1 MRIVFM
7 GTPLFAVYA
16 LQALNESKH
25 EVVRVVTSVDKP
37 AGRGK
42 QLRQS
47 AVKEYAQSENL
58 NLLQPENLKDE
69 AFTQELK
76 NLNADLFVVV
86 AFRMLPKTVWS
97 IPKLGTFNL
106 HASLLPNYRGAA
118 PINWAIINNE
128 NTTGVTTFFI
138 DDKIDTGAI
147 LLKEEIT
154 IDKTETVGSLHDK
167 LAPLGSKLI
176 LKTLD
181 YIATNPTPKPQQLKG
196 DEKEAPKLTKENTK
210 IDWSQSLH
218 YIDGLIRGL
227 NPYPVA
233 WIELQNGTSI
243 LKVKIFKA
251 TPEFGTHPL
260 AEGEIKVEDK
270 KIKIG
275 HREGILIIDE
285 LQLPN
290 KKRMTA
296 QALLN
301 GFTFETSARVD
312 KY

>member
-7 GTPLFAVYA
+7 GTPQFAVYA

-25 EVVRVVTSVDKP
+25 DVVGVVTSVDKP

-47 AVKEYAQSENL
+47 AVKEYAVAEKL
-58 NLLQPENLKDE
+58 HLLQPENLKDS
-69 AFTQELK
+69 AFTKELEF
-76 NLNADLFVVV
+76 LNADVFIIL

-97 IPKLGTFNL
+97 IPLKGTFNL
-106 HASLLPNYRGAA
+106 HASLLPNYRGSA

-128 NTTGVTTFFI
+128 TITGATTFYI

-147 LLKEEIT
+147 LLKEELAIEP
-154 IDKTETVGSLHDK
+154 TETIGSLHDK
-167 LAPLGSKLI
+167 LAPLGANLI

-181 YIATNPTPKPQQLKG
+181 YIATNPTPKPQLLTG

-210 IDWSQSLH
+210 IDWKQSLK
-218 YIDGLIRGL
+218 YIDGLVRGL
-227 NPYPVA
+227 NPSPVA
-233 WIELQNGTSI
+233 WLEIQNGESV

-251 TPEFGTHPL
+251 IPIVEKHTLRIGNVF
-260 AEGEIKVEDK
+260 IEDK
-270 KIKIG
+270 KIKIV
-275 HREGILIIDE
+275 HKEGILIVEE

-290 KKRMTA
+290 KKRMHA

-301 GFTFETSARVD
+301 GFTFENGAEVL
-312 KY
+312 

>member
-7 GTPLFAVYA
+7 GTPQFAVYA
-16 LQALNESKH
+16 LQALNESEH
-25 EVVRVVTSVDKP
+25 DVVGVVTSVDKP

-47 AVKEYAQSENL
+47 AVKEYAVAEKL
-58 NLLQPENLKDE
+58 HLLQPENLKDH
-69 AFTQELK
+69 AFTKELEF
-76 NLNADLFVVV
+76 LNADVFIIV

-97 IPKLGTFNL
+97 IPLRGTFNL

-128 NTTGVTTFFI
+128 TITGATTFYI

-147 LLKEEIT
+147 LLKEELAIEP
-154 IDKTETVGSLHDK
+154 TETIGSLHNK
-167 LAPLGSKLI
+167 LAPLGANLI

-181 YIATNPTPKPQQLKG
+181 YIATNPTPKPQLLTG

-210 IDWSQSLH
+210 IDWKQSLK
-218 YIDGLIRGL
+218 YIDGLVRGL

-233 WIELQNGTSI
+233 WLEIQNGESV
-243 LKVKIFKA
+243 LKLKIFQA
-251 TPEFGTHPL
+251 IP
-260 AEGEIKVEDK
+260 IVEKHTLRIGNVFIEDE
-270 KIKIG
+270 KIKIV
-275 HREGILIIDE
+275 HREGILIVEE

-290 KKRMTA
+290 KKRMHA

-301 GFTFETSARVD
+301 GFTFENGAEVL
-312 KY
+312 

>member
-7 GTPLFAVYA
+7 GTPQFAVYA

-25 EVVRVVTSVDKP
+25 DVVGVVTSVDKP

-47 AVKEYAQSENL
+47 AVKEYAVAEKL
-58 NLLQPENLKDE
+58 HLLQPENLKDS
-69 AFTQELK
+69 AFTKELEF
-76 NLNADLFVVV
+76 LNADVFIIL

-97 IPKLGTFNL
+97 IPLKGTFNL

-128 NTTGVTTFFI
+128 TITGATTFYI

-147 LLKEEIT
+147 LLKEELAIEP
-154 IDKTETVGSLHDK
+154 TETIGSLHDK
-167 LAPLGSKLI
+167 LAPLGANLI

-181 YIATNPTPKPQQLKG
+181 YIATNPTPKPQLLTG

-210 IDWSQSLH
+210 IDWKQSLK
-218 YIDGLIRGL
+218 YIDGLVRGL

-233 WIELQNGTSI
+233 WLEIQNGESV
-243 LKVKIFKA
+243 LKVKIFQAIPIVEKH
-251 TPEFGTHPL
+251 TLRIGNVF
-260 AEGEIKVEDK
+260 IEDK
-270 KIKIG
+270 KIKIV
-275 HREGILIIDE
+275 HKEGILIVEE

-290 KKRMTA
+290 KKRMHA

-301 GFTFETSARVD
+301 GFTFENGAEVL
-312 KY
+312 

>member
-7 GTPLFAVYA
+7 GTPQFAVYA
-16 LQALNESKH
+16 LQALNES
-25 EVVRVVTSVDKP
+25 EYDVVGVVTSVDKP

-47 AVKEYAQSENL
+47 AVKEYAVAEKL
-58 NLLQPENLKDE
+58 HLLQPENLKDS
-69 AFTQELK
+69 AFTKELEF
-76 NLNADLFVVV
+76 LNADVFIIV

-97 IPKLGTFNL
+97 IPLKGTFNL

-128 NTTGVTTFFI
+128 TITGATTFYI

-147 LLKEEIT
+147 LLKEELAIEP
-154 IDKTETVGSLHDK
+154 TETIGSLHDK
-167 LAPLGSKLI
+167 LAPLGANLI

-181 YIATNPTPKPQQLKG
+181 YIATNPTPKPQLLTG

-210 IDWSQSLH
+210 IDWKQSLK
-218 YIDGLIRGL
+218 YIDGLVRGL

-233 WIELQNGTSI
+233 WLEIQNGESV
-243 LKVKIFKA
+243 LKVKIFQAIPIVEKH
-251 TPEFGTHPL
+251 TLRIGNVF
-260 AEGEIKVEDK
+260 IEDK
-270 KIKIG
+270 KIKIV
-275 HREGILIIDE
+275 HKEGILIVEE

-290 KKRMTA
+290 KKRMHA

-301 GFTFETSARVD
+301 GFTFENGAEVL
-312 KY
+312 

>member
-7 GTPLFAVYA
+7 GTPQFAVYA
-16 LQALNESKH
+16 LQALNESEH
-25 EVVRVVTSVDKP
+25 DVVGVVTSVDKP

-47 AVKEYAQSENL
+47 AVKEYAVAEKL
-58 NLLQPENLKDE
+58 HLLQPENLKDH
-69 AFTQELK
+69 AFTKELEF
-76 NLNADLFVVV
+76 LNADVFIIV

-97 IPKLGTFNL
+97 IPLKGTFNL

-128 NTTGVTTFFI
+128 AITGATTFYI
-138 DDKIDTGAI
+138 DDEIDTGAI
-147 LLKEEIT
+147 LLKEELAIEP
-154 IDKTETVGSLHDK
+154 TETIGSLHDK
-167 LAPLGSKLI
+167 LAPLGANLI

-181 YIATNPTPKPQQLKG
+181 YIATNPAPKPQLLKG

-210 IDWSQSLH
+210 IDWKQSLK
-218 YIDGLIRGL
+218 YIDGLVRGL

-233 WIELQNGTSI
+233 WLEIQNGESV
-243 LKVKIFKA
+243 LKVKIFQAIPIVEKH
-251 TPEFGTHPL
+251 TLRIGNVF
-260 AEGEIKVEDK
+260 IEDK
-270 KIKIG
+270 KIKIV
-275 HREGILIIDE
+275 HKEGILIVEE

-290 KKRMTA
+290 KKRMHA

-301 GFTFETSARVD
+301 GFTFENGAEVL
-312 KY
+312 

>member
-7 GTPLFAVYA
+7 GTPQFAVYA

-25 EVVRVVTSVDKP
+25 DVVGVVTSVDKP

-42 QLRQS
+42 QLSQS
-47 AVKEYAQSENL
+47 AVKEYAVAEKL
-58 NLLQPENLKDE
+58 HLLQPENLKDS
-69 AFTQELK
+69 AFTKELEF
-76 NLNADLFVVV
+76 LNADVFIIL

-97 IPKLGTFNL
+97 IPLKGTFNL
-106 HASLLPNYRGAA
+106 HASLLPNYRGSA

-128 NTTGVTTFFI
+128 TITGATTFYI

-147 LLKEEIT
+147 LLKEELAIEP
-154 IDKTETVGSLHDK
+154 TETIGSLHDK
-167 LAPLGSKLI
+167 LAPLGANLI

-181 YIATNPTPKPQQLKG
+181 YIATNPTPKPQLLTG

-210 IDWSQSLH
+210 IDWKQSLK
-218 YIDGLIRGL
+218 YIDGLVRGL
-227 NPYPVA
+227 NPSPVA
-233 WIELQNGTSI
+233 WLEIQNGESV

-251 TPEFGTHPL
+251 IPIVEKHTLRIGNVF
-260 AEGEIKVEDK
+260 IEDK
-270 KIKIG
+270 KIKIV
-275 HREGILIIDE
+275 HKEGILIVEE

-290 KKRMTA
+290 KKRMHA

-301 GFTFETSARVD
+301 GFTFENGAEVL
-312 KY
+312 

>member
-7 GTPLFAVYA
+7 GTPQFAVYA
-16 LQALNESKH
+16 LQALNQSEH
-25 EVVRVVTSVDKP
+25 DVAAVVTSADKP

-47 AVKEYAQSENL
+47 AVKEYAVAEKL
-58 NLLQPENLKDE
+58 TLLQPENLKDP
-69 AFTQELK
+69 AFTKELEL
-76 NLNADLFVVV
+76 LNADVFIIV
-86 AFRMLPKTVWS
+86 AFRMLPKSVWS
-97 IPKLGTFNL
+97 IPPKGTFNL

-128 NTTGVTTFFI
+128 TTTGATTFYI

-147 LLKEEIT
+147 LLKEALAIEPS
-154 IDKTETVGSLHDK
+154 ETVGSLHDK
-167 LAPLGSKLI
+167 LAPLGANLI

-181 YIATNPTPKPQQLKG
+181 YIATNPTPKPQTLTG
-196 DEKEAPKLTKENTK
+196 DEQEAPKLTKENTK
-210 IDWSQSLH
+210 IDWKQPLR
-218 YIDGLIRGL
+218 YIDGLVRGL

-233 WIELQNGTSI
+233 WLEIQNGTSV

-251 TPEFGTHPL
+251 TPSFEKHSF
-260 AEGEIKVEDK
+260 EIGKIVVADK
-270 KIKIG
+270 KIKIA
-275 HREGILIIDE
+275 HKEGMLSLEE

-290 KKRMTA
+290 KKRMQA

-301 GFTFETSARVD
+301 GFTFKNGAEVL
-312 KY
+312 

>member
-7 GTPLFAVYA
+7 GTPQFAVYA
-16 LQALNESKH
+16 LQALNESEH
-25 EVVRVVTSVDKP
+25 DVVGVVTSVDKP

-47 AVKEYAQSENL
+47 AVKEYAVAEKL
-58 NLLQPENLKDE
+58 HLLQPENLKDS
-69 AFTQELK
+69 AFTKELEF
-76 NLNADLFVVV
+76 LNADVFIIV

-97 IPKLGTFNL
+97 IPLKGTFNL
-106 HASLLPNYRGAA
+106 HASLLPNYRGSA

-128 NTTGVTTFFI
+128 TITGATTFYI

-147 LLKEEIT
+147 LLKEELAIEP
-154 IDKTETVGSLHDK
+154 TETIGSLHDK
-167 LAPLGSKLI
+167 LAPLGANLI

-181 YIATNPTPKPQQLKG
+181 YIATNPTPKPQLLMG

-210 IDWSQSLH
+210 FDWKQSLK
-218 YIDGLIRGL
+218 YIDGLVRGL

-233 WIELQNGTSI
+233 WLEIQNGESV

-251 TPEFGTHPL
+251 IPIVEKHTLQIGNVF
-260 AEGEIKVEDK
+260 IEDK
-270 KIKIG
+270 KIKIV
-275 HREGILIIDE
+275 HKEGILIVEE

-290 KKRMTA
+290 KKRMHA

-301 GFTFETSARVD
+301 GFTFENGAEVL
-312 KY
+312 

>member
-7 GTPLFAVYA
+7 GTPQFAVYA

-25 EVVRVVTSVDKP
+25 DVVGVVTSVDKP

-47 AVKEYAQSENL
+47 AVKEYAVAEKL
-58 NLLQPENLKDE
+58 HLLQPENLKDS
-69 AFTQELK
+69 AFTKELEF
-76 NLNADLFVVV
+76 LNADVFIIV

-97 IPKLGTFNL
+97 IPLKGTFNL

-128 NTTGVTTFFI
+128 TITGATTFYI

-147 LLKEEIT
+147 LLKEELAIEP
-154 IDKTETVGSLHDK
+154 TETIGSLHDK
-167 LAPLGSKLI
+167 LAPLGANLI

-181 YIATNPTPKPQQLKG
+181 YIATNPTPKPQLLTG

-210 IDWSQSLH
+210 IDWKQSLK
-218 YIDGLIRGL
+218 YIDGLVRGL

-233 WIELQNGTSI
+233 WLEIHNGESV

-251 TPEFGTHPL
+251 IPIVEKHTLRIGNVF
-260 AEGEIKVEDK
+260 IEDK
-270 KIKIG
+270 KIKIV
-275 HREGILIIDE
+275 HKEGILIVEE

-290 KKRMTA
+290 KKRMHA

-301 GFTFETSARVD
+301 GFTFENGAEVL
-312 KY
+312 

>member
-7 GTPLFAVYA
+7 GTPQFAVYA
-16 LQALNESKH
+16 LQALNESEH
-25 EVVRVVTSVDKP
+25 EVVGVVTSVDKP

-47 AVKEYAQSENL
+47 AVKEYAAAEKL
-58 NLLQPENLKDE
+58 TLLQPENLKDPV
-69 AFTQELK
+69 FTKELEV
-76 NLNADLFVVV
+76 LNADVFIVV

-97 IPKLGTFNL
+97 IPPKGTFNL

-128 NTTGVTTFFI
+128 TTTGATTFYI

-147 LLKEEIT
+147 LLKEELVIQPN
-154 IDKTETVGSLHDK
+154 ETVGSLHDK
-167 LAPLGSKLI
+167 LAPLGANLI

-181 YIATNPTPKPQQLKG
+181 YIATNPTPKPQLLTG

-210 IDWSQSLH
+210 IDWKHSLK
-218 YIDGLIRGL
+218 YIDGLVRGL

-233 WIELQNGTSI
+233 WLEIQNGESI

-251 TPEFGTHPL
+251 TPSFEKHSF
-260 AEGEIKVEDK
+260 EIGKVHIDDK
-270 KIKIG
+270 KIKIA
-275 HREGILIIDE
+275 HKEGMLIVEE

-290 KKRMTA
+290 KKRMQA

-301 GFTFETSARVD
+301 GFTFENGAEVL
-312 KY
+312 

>member
-7 GTPLFAVYA
+7 GTPQFAVYA
-16 LQALNESKH
+16 LQALNESEH
-25 EVVRVVTSVDKP
+25 DVVGVVTSVDKP

-47 AVKEYAQSENL
+47 AVKEYAVAEKL
-58 NLLQPENLKDE
+58 HLLQPENLKDS
-69 AFTQELK
+69 AFTKELEF
-76 NLNADLFVVV
+76 LNADVFIIV

-97 IPKLGTFNL
+97 IPLKGTFNL

-128 NTTGVTTFFI
+128 TITGATTFYI

-147 LLKEEIT
+147 LLKEELAIEP
-154 IDKTETVGSLHDK
+154 TETVGSLHDK
-167 LAPLGSKLI
+167 LAPLGASLI

-181 YIATNPTPKPQQLKG
+181 YIATNPTPKPQLLTG
-196 DEKEAPKLTKENTK
+196 DEKEAPKLTKENTQ
-210 IDWSQSLH
+210 IDWKQSLK
-218 YIDGLIRGL
+218 YIDGLVRGL

-233 WIELQNGTSI
+233 WLEIQNGASV
-243 LKVKIFKA
+243 LKIKIFKA
-251 TPEFGTHPL
+251 IPINEKHTLRIGNVF
-260 AEGEIKVEDK
+260 IEDK
-270 KIKIG
+270 KIKIV
-275 HREGILIIDE
+275 HKEGILIVEE

-290 KKRMTA
+290 KKRMYA

-301 GFTFETSARVD
+301 GFTFENGAEVL
-312 KY
+312 

>member
-7 GTPLFAVYA
+7 GTPQFAVYA

-25 EVVRVVTSVDKP
+25 DVVGVVTSVDKP

-47 AVKEYAQSENL
+47 AVKEYAVAEKL
-58 NLLQPENLKDE
+58 HLLQPENLKDS
-69 AFTQELK
+69 AFTKELEF
-76 NLNADLFVVV
+76 LNADVFIIL

-97 IPKLGTFNL
+97 IPLKGTFNL

-128 NTTGVTTFFI
+128 TITGATTFYI

-147 LLKEEIT
+147 LLKEELAI
-154 IDKTETVGSLHDK
+154 KPTETIGSLHDK
-167 LAPLGSKLI
+167 LAPLGANLI

-181 YIATNPTPKPQQLKG
+181 YIATNPTPKPQLLTG

-210 IDWSQSLH
+210 IDWKQSLK
-218 YIDGLIRGL
+218 YIDGLVRGL

-233 WIELQNGTSI
+233 WLEIQNGESV
-243 LKVKIFKA
+243 LKVKIFQAIPIVEKH
-251 TPEFGTHPL
+251 TLRIGNVF
-260 AEGEIKVEDK
+260 IEDK
-270 KIKIG
+270 KIKIV
-275 HREGILIIDE
+275 HKEGILIVEE

-290 KKRMTA
+290 KKRMHA

-301 GFTFETSARVD
+301 GFTFENGAEVL
-312 KY
+312 

>member
-7 GTPLFAVYA
+7 GTPQFAVYA

-25 EVVRVVTSVDKP
+25 DVVGVVTSVDKP

-47 AVKEYAQSENL
+47 AVKEYAVAEKL
-58 NLLQPENLKDE
+58 HLLQPENLKDS
-69 AFTQELK
+69 AFTKELEF
-76 NLNADLFVVV
+76 LNADVFIIL

-97 IPKLGTFNL
+97 IPLKGTFNL

-128 NTTGVTTFFI
+128 TITGATTFYI

-147 LLKEEIT
+147 LLKEELAIEP
-154 IDKTETVGSLHDK
+154 TETIGSLHDK
-167 LAPLGSKLI
+167 LAPLGANLI

-181 YIATNPTPKPQQLKG
+181 YIATNPTPKPQLLTG

-210 IDWSQSLH
+210 IDWKQSLK
-218 YIDGLIRGL
+218 YIDGLVRGL

-233 WIELQNGTSI
+233 WLEIQNGESV

-251 TPEFGTHPL
+251 IPIVEKHTLRIGNVF
-260 AEGEIKVEDK
+260 IEDK
-270 KIKIG
+270 KIKIV
-275 HREGILIIDE
+275 HKEGILIVEE

-290 KKRMTA
+290 KKRMHA

-301 GFTFETSARVD
+301 GFTFENGAEVL
-312 KY
+312 

>member
-7 GTPLFAVYA
+7 GTPQFAVYA
-16 LQALNESKH
+16 LQALNESEH
-25 EVVRVVTSVDKP
+25 DVVGVVTSVDKP

-47 AVKEYAQSENL
+47 AVKEYAVAEKL
-58 NLLQPENLKDE
+58 HLLQPENLKDS
-69 AFTQELK
+69 AFTKELEF
-76 NLNADLFVVV
+76 LNADVFIIV

-97 IPKLGTFNL
+97 IPLKGTFNL
-106 HASLLPNYRGAA
+106 HASLLPNYRGSA

-128 NTTGVTTFFI
+128 TITGATTFYI

-147 LLKEEIT
+147 LLKEELAIEP
-154 IDKTETVGSLHDK
+154 TETIGSLHDK
-167 LAPLGSKLI
+167 LAPLGANLI

-181 YIATNPTPKPQQLKG
+181 YIANNPTPKPQLLTG

-210 IDWSQSLH
+210 IDWKQSLK
-218 YIDGLIRGL
+218 YIDGLVRGL

-233 WIELQNGTSI
+233 WLEIHNGESV

-251 TPEFGTHPL
+251 IPIVEKHTLRIGNVF
-260 AEGEIKVEDK
+260 IEDK
-270 KIKIG
+270 KIKIV
-275 HREGILIIDE
+275 HKEGILIVEE

-290 KKRMTA
+290 KKRMHA

-301 GFTFETSARVD
+301 GFTFENGAEVL
-312 KY
+312 

>member
-7 GTPLFAVYA
+7 GTPQFAVYA
-16 LQALNESKH
+16 LQALNESEH
-25 EVVRVVTSVDKP
+25 DVVGVVTSVDKP

-47 AVKEYAQSENL
+47 AVKEYAVAEKL
-58 NLLQPENLKDE
+58 HLLQPENLKDS
-69 AFTQELK
+69 AFTKELEF
-76 NLNADLFVVV
+76 LNADVFIIV

-97 IPKLGTFNL
+97 IPLKGTFNL
-106 HASLLPNYRGAA
+106 HASLLPNYRGSA

-128 NTTGVTTFFI
+128 TITGATTFYI

-147 LLKEEIT
+147 LLKEELAIEP
-154 IDKTETVGSLHDK
+154 TETIGSLHDK
-167 LAPLGSKLI
+167 LAPLGANLI

-181 YIATNPTPKPQQLKG
+181 YIATNPTPKPQLLTG

-210 IDWSQSLH
+210 IDWKQSLK
-218 YIDGLIRGL
+218 YIDGLVRGL

-233 WIELQNGTSI
+233 WLEIQNGESV
-243 LKVKIFKA
+243 LKVKIFQAIPIVEKH
-251 TPEFGTHPL
+251 TLRIGNVF
-260 AEGEIKVEDK
+260 IEDK
-270 KIKIG
+270 KIKIV
-275 HREGILIIDE
+275 HKEGILIVEE

-290 KKRMTA
+290 KKRMHA

-301 GFTFETSARVD
+301 GFTFENGAEVL
-312 KY
+312 

>member
-7 GTPLFAVYA
+7 GTPQFAVYA
-16 LQALNESKH
+16 LQALNESEH
-25 EVVRVVTSVDKP
+25 DVVGVVTSVDKP

-47 AVKEYAQSENL
+47 AVKEYAVAEKL
-58 NLLQPENLKDE
+58 HLLQPENLKDS
-69 AFTQELK
+69 AFTKELEF
-76 NLNADLFVVV
+76 LNADVFIIV
-86 AFRMLPKTVWS
+86 AYRMLPKTVWS
-97 IPKLGTFNL
+97 IPLKGTFNL

-128 NTTGVTTFFI
+128 TITGATTFYI

-147 LLKEEIT
+147 LLKEELAIEP
-154 IDKTETVGSLHDK
+154 TETVGSLHDK
-167 LAPLGSKLI
+167 LAPLGANLI

-181 YIATNPTPKPQQLKG
+181 YIATNPTPKPQLLTG
-196 DEKEAPKLTKENTK
+196 DEKEAPKLTKENTQ
-210 IDWSQSLH
+210 IDWKQSLK
-218 YIDGLIRGL
+218 YIDGLVRGL

-233 WIELQNGTSI
+233 WLEIQNGASV

-251 TPEFGTHPL
+251 IPINEKHTLRIGNVF
-260 AEGEIKVEDK
+260 IEDK
-270 KIKIG
+270 KIKIV
-275 HREGILIIDE
+275 HKEGILIVEE

-290 KKRMTA
+290 KNRMYA

-301 GFTFETSARVD
+301 GFTFENGAEVL
-312 KY
+312 

>member
-7 GTPLFAVYA
+7 GTPQFAVYA
-16 LQALNESKH
+16 LQALNESEH
-25 EVVRVVTSVDKP
+25 DVVGVVTSVDKP

-47 AVKEYAQSENL
+47 AVKEYAVAEKL
-58 NLLQPENLKDE
+58 HLLQPENLKDS
-69 AFTQELK
+69 AFTKELEF
-76 NLNADLFVVV
+76 LNADVFIIV

-97 IPKLGTFNL
+97 IPLKGTFNL
-106 HASLLPNYRGAA
+106 HASLLPNYRGSA

-128 NTTGVTTFFI
+128 TITGATTFYI

-147 LLKEEIT
+147 LLKEELAIEP
-154 IDKTETVGSLHDK
+154 TETIGSLHDK
-167 LAPLGSKLI
+167 LAPLGANLI

-181 YIATNPTPKPQQLKG
+181 YIATNPTPKPQLLTG

-210 IDWSQSLH
+210 IDWKQSLK
-218 YIDGLIRGL
+218 YIDGLVRGL

-233 WIELQNGTSI
+233 WLEIQTGESV

-251 TPEFGTHPL
+251 IPIVEKHTLRIGNVF
-260 AEGEIKVEDK
+260 IEDK
-270 KIKIG
+270 KIKIV
-275 HREGILIIDE
+275 HKEGILIVEE

-290 KKRMTA
+290 KKRMHA

-301 GFTFETSARVD
+301 GFTFENGAEVL
-312 KY
+312 

>member
-7 GTPLFAVYA
+7 GTPQFAVYA

-25 EVVRVVTSVDKP
+25 DVVGVVTSVDKP

-47 AVKEYAQSENL
+47 AVKEYAVAEKL
-58 NLLQPENLKDE
+58 HLLQPENLKDS
-69 AFTQELK
+69 AFTKELEF
-76 NLNADLFVVV
+76 LNADVFIIV

-97 IPKLGTFNL
+97 IPLKGTFNL

-128 NTTGVTTFFI
+128 TITGATTFYI

-147 LLKEEIT
+147 LLKEELAIEP
-154 IDKTETVGSLHDK
+154 TETIGSLHDK
-167 LAPLGSKLI
+167 LAPLGANLI

-181 YIATNPTPKPQQLKG
+181 YIATNPTPKPQLLTG

-210 IDWSQSLH
+210 IDWKQSLK
-218 YIDGLIRGL
+218 YIDGLVRGL

-233 WIELQNGTSI
+233 WLEIQNGESV
-243 LKVKIFKA
+243 LKVKIFQAIPIVEKH
-251 TPEFGTHPL
+251 TLRIGNVF
-260 AEGEIKVEDK
+260 IEDK
-270 KIKIG
+270 KIKIV
-275 HREGILIIDE
+275 HKEGILIVEE

-290 KKRMTA
+290 KKRMHA

-301 GFTFETSARVD
+301 GFTFENGAEVL
-312 KY
+312 

>member
-7 GTPLFAVYA
+7 GTPQFAVYA
-16 LQALNESKH
+16 LQALNESEH
-25 EVVRVVTSVDKP
+25 DVVGVVTSVDKP

-47 AVKEYAQSENL
+47 AVKEYAVAEKL
-58 NLLQPENLKDE
+58 HLLQPENLKDH
-69 AFTQELK
+69 AFTKELEF
-76 NLNADLFVVV
+76 LNADVFIIV

-97 IPKLGTFNL
+97 IPLKGTFNL

-128 NTTGVTTFFI
+128 TITGATTFYI

-147 LLKEEIT
+147 LLKEELAIEP
-154 IDKTETVGSLHDK
+154 TETIGSLHDK
-167 LAPLGSKLI
+167 LAPLGANLI

-181 YIATNPTPKPQQLKG
+181 YIATNPTPKPQLLTG

-210 IDWSQSLH
+210 IDWKQSLK
-218 YIDGLIRGL
+218 YIDGLVRGL

-233 WIELQNGTSI
+233 WLEIQNGESV
-243 LKVKIFKA
+243 LKLKIFQA
-251 TPEFGTHPL
+251 IP
-260 AEGEIKVEDK
+260 IVEKHTLRIGNVFIEDE
-270 KIKIG
+270 KIKIV
-275 HREGILIIDE
+275 HKEGILIVEE

-290 KKRMTA
+290 KKRMHA

-301 GFTFETSARVD
+301 GFTFENGAEVL
-312 KY
+312 